1 MPHARHKSTKFIL
14 SSACAVQKH
23 QPIVTMKFVLVAV
36 AALFSSA
43 SAFAPSCGLRPTVA
57 LNGVPGA
64 AASVEED
71 IEKTLAIIMENMS
84 DDDEGIDDS
93 EE

>member
-1 MPHARHKSTKFIL
+1 
-14 SSACAVQKH
+14 
-23 QPIVTMKFVLVAV
+23 MKFVLVAV

-64 AASVEED
+64 AASEEED
-71 IEKTLAIIMENMS
+71 IEKTRAIIMES
-84 DDDEGIDDS
+84 LTDEDDEGIDDS